1 MEWKNVSFDIP
12 TEVVEAMDK
21 LVEKGIYLNR
31 GEIIR
36 EVARNEMIRR
46 GIESFVVPMQEFAE
60 TITKVTKPDL
70 DARS

>member
-36 EVARNEMIRR
+36 EITRNEMIAH

-60 TITKVTKPDL
+60 TIAKATKPDP